1 MTEKDEWLV
10 IDDTEQELLIKEKFE
25 SFSPEIRRMIVESF
39 GLTEEYLKKRNLQLN

>member
-1 MTEKDEWLV
+1 MGGEKEYLV
-10 IDDTEQELLIKEKFE
+10 MDDTEQELLVKEKFE